1 MLPRE
6 VLLDR
11 FHLRYWD
18 WANLSFA
25 CNKHYAFALSTNSC
39 KSSYRRALTPA
50 ERWDETLI
58 LLPPIYHTIPD
69 LNVRMKK
76 ELSHVH
82 LSVWFPPAPAF
93 AIVAAPAFASSK
105 GSGVGFRKSKVTS
118 YACPAVKKQS
128 IVRTPSKMYLS
139 IFHFS
144 RRKKTVKQGRRSKE
158 SLMLGLSKLDS
169 LVAYRAMCLEG
180 DKAPLY
186 HTIYMVSNPTLSSF
200 SPFFPQ
206 GFFDQCRIT
215 LFY

>member
-1 MLPRE
+1 MLARE

-11 FHLRYWD
+11 WNLRSWD
-18 WANLSFA
+18 RANLSFA
-25 CNKHYAFALSTNSC
+25 CKKHYALSTNSF

-69 LNVRMKK
+69 QNVRIIK

-82 LSVWFPPAPAF
+82 LSVLFPPAPAF

-128 IVRTPSKMYLS
+128 IVRPLQRSIYLY
-139 IFHFS
+139 F
-144 RRKKTVKQGRRSKE
+144 
-158 SLMLGLSKLDS
+158 
-169 LVAYRAMCLEG
+169 
-180 DKAPLY
+180 
-186 HTIYMVSNPTLSSF
+186 LSSTKKENC
-200 SPFFPQ
+200 Q
-206 GFFDQCRIT
+206 ARKAQ
-215 LFY
+215 